1 MSESN
6 KKLFYFWFLVIS
18 SLSNIN
24 VFLVS
29 VSSNMILFHPNLM
42 VHRRENV
49 VLTYLQVIVIENKS
63 SISL

>member
-42 VHRRENV
+42 VRRRENV